1 MLVRLLYASRAASAA
16 QPPEADLLAAILR
29 QSQARNLGCGVTGL
43 LCFSGGV
50 FLQVLEGGRDRVNAL
65 YHRIARDPRHTDV
78 VLLAYDEICE
88 RRFGGWSMGRVD
100 LARLNPGLVL
110 KYSETT
116 TLDPYALSGRASMAL
131 FEDLVATASV
141 AGCA

>member
-1 MLVRLLYASRAASAA
+1 MLVRLLYASRVVSGAAPS
-16 QPPEADLLAAILR
+16 EADLLAAILK
-29 QSQARNLGCGVTGL
+29 QSQANNLKCGVTGL
-43 LCFSGGV
+43 LCFSGSV
-50 FLQVLEGGRDRVNAL
+50 FLQVLEGGRECVNRL
-65 YHRIARDPRHTDV
+65 YHRIAADARHTDV
-78 VLLAYDEICE
+78 VLLSYDEVCE

-100 LARLNPGLVL
+100 VARLNPGLML

-116 TLDPYALSGRASMAL
+116 ALDPYAMSGRASMAL

>member
-1 MLVRLLYASRAASAA
+1 M
-16 QPPEADLLAAILR
+16 
-29 QSQARNLGCGVTGL
+29 TGL
-43 LCFSGGV
+43 LCLSGGV

-78 VLLAYDEICE
+78 VLLSYEEICE

-100 LARLNPGLVL
+100 MARLNPGLVL

-116 TLDPYALSGRASMAL
+116 ALDPYTMSGRASMAL

-141 AGCA
+141 AG